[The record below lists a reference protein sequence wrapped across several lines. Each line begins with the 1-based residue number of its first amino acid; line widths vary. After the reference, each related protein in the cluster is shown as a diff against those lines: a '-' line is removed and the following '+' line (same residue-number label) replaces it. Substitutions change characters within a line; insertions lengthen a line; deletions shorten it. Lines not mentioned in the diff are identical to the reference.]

1 MPTIFIVLGFHFMF
15 YSNEHMPIHIHV
27 KKGGAS
33 AKFSLSP
40 VCLVENHSMKP
51 AEIKMAES
59 IIEENVEIIAEHWN
73 NFFNKR

>member
-40 VCLVENHSMKP
+40 VCLV
-51 AEIKMAES
+51 
-59 IIEENVEIIAEHWN
+59 V
-73 NFFNKR
+73 